1 LSVAAGDTVTVP
13 IVLDV
18 TEPAGISLLSADY
31 AVTFDPARFSVSD
44 VRLGTAINGFSITSN
59 PNNVAG
65 TLAISTFSNGAAL
78 ALPNGFSGNAI
89 LMDFTAKAGA
99 ASGASPVDLKQTLN
113 GTATALNEGELTLMP
128 APTNSSNDS
137 VDGLVTILDIDLPT
151 VTLSVDQANIGEV
164 SGVATITATLSAA
177 ANLPVTVLLGFSGT
191 ATLTDDYTLSSTQ
204 IVIPADTTSGSVK
217 VTAAQD
223 SLVEGNE
230 TIIVDITSV
239 TNGSELETQSVTT
252 TIIDNGLPTNIALS
266 ASTVVENATGATIG
280 EVTVIDPDVNDTHT
294 VVVSDNRF
302 EIAAGQLKLKVGQS
316 LNFEVEPSID
326 LDLTATDASGLN
338 LTKPFTITVI
348 NVNEVPTGISLTNA
362 AAKENSPGIVIG
374 RLAVTDEDA
383 GDTHTLTVSHD
394 DFELAG
400 DMLRLKT
407 GRSLRY
413 DENDPTIIVPVTAV
427 DSGGLSHTEQIAIT
441 VLAHPLPWQNE
452 ANAADADADGFVA
465 PVDALV
471 IIKYINDHGSGT
483 LITPPPTTILI
494 FYDTNGDGAVSPVD
508 VLIVIN
514 LLNSTSLVGEGE
526 FSLPPLPIQQT
537 SFVGSPAS
545 SVNPTQRV
553 LSSISTFKETL
564 SRSIRELAQ
573 DDRQVT
579 FGTEYARD
587 LESIDVDDLVDER
600 LGFQTAEIDEIF
612 AEWPAI

>member
-1 LSVAAGDTVTVP
+1 
-13 IVLDV
+13 
-18 TEPAGISLLSADY
+18 
-31 AVTFDPARFSVSD
+31 
-44 VRLGTAINGFSITSN
+44 
-59 PNNVAG
+59 
-65 TLAISTFSNGAAL
+65 
-78 ALPNGFSGNAI
+78 
-89 LMDFTAKAGA
+89 
-99 ASGASPVDLKQTLN
+99 
-113 GTATALNEGELTLMP
+113 
-128 APTNSSNDS
+128 
-137 VDGLVTILDIDLPT
+137 
-151 VTLSVDQANIGEV
+151 
-164 SGVATITATLSAA
+164 
-177 ANLPVTVLLGFSGT
+177 
-191 ATLTDDYTLSSTQ
+191 
-204 IVIPADTTSGSVK
+204 
-217 VTAAQD
+217 
-223 SLVEGNE
+223 
-230 TIIVDITSV
+230 
-239 TNGSELETQSVTT
+239 
-252 TIIDNGLPTNIALS
+252 
-266 ASTVVENATGATIG
+266 
-280 EVTVIDPDVNDTHT
+280 
-294 VVVSDNRF
+294 
-302 EIAAGQLKLKVGQS
+302 
-316 LNFEVEPSID
+316 
-326 LDLTATDASGLN
+326 
-338 LTKPFTITVI
+338 
-348 NVNEVPTGISLTNA
+348 
-362 AAKENSPGIVIG
+362 
-374 RLAVTDEDA
+374 
-383 GDTHTLTVSHD
+383 
-394 DFELAG
+394 
-400 DMLRLKT
+400 MLRLKT

-537 SFVGSPAS
+537 SFIGSSAS

-564 SRSIRELAQ
+564 SRSMRELAQ

-579 FGTEYARD
+579 FGTGYARD